1 MATRNSDI
9 KVKISTD
16 TGDFNLDPAKRSLRD
31 LQKDSAAAKA
41 ELAKLQLEFQESKN
55 AAVQA
60 GKAFDKVAGDDFKKR
75 ISAARTEISR
85 LNAEVA
91 KGVSKGLD
99 DSGVGGKLSTSLAS
113 VQNIALGAAAAIAT
127 VTASVTGLASK
138 INQIADFQDIAEKI
152 GDTAVNVSSLQ
163 RASDVSGVSLDT
175 LAKASIKLT
184 SALSKTDEE
193 SKGVGQ
199 ALSAIG
205 LDLENFKALS
215 PVDQIE
221 AISKAFAGF
230 EDGASKTAVAVAL
243 FGKSGAEIIPLLN
256 DLSDGYERQNILT
269 NEQIKAADDL
279 TKQYASFKN
288 ELSAVATAAA
298 AETVPA
304 LSDLLRIVQQSAE
317 YFGSLNKE
325 GSIVS
330 TVFSGLKTVFETI
343 VVVGANV
350 IFVFKQIGLE
360 IFGIGKQIA
369 ALATGD
375 LKGFSAISD
384 AMKADSKKAR
394 EELDKFEKEVLFGL
408 TSKGRTAIPNDPRLI
423 GTTPASET
431 VGFKKKL
438 NFSAK
443 PEVKAAKAE
452 AVKEI
457 QLRADLANK
466 ESEAQKQSLNEFK
479 FISEEYKRLYANNLI
494 SIQAYYDQQE
504 ALIQKQRETD
514 NAAFLERQ
522 AQLEAEKARLETG
535 GADPKEVLKVEEAL
549 QKAITENQAKQL
561 GYVTQLRAIDDSRVN
576 AATKFNSELSKINQ
590 QYLEI
595 QGLGASAEAQELRR
609 LDIAKQ
615 YEEQLK
621 RIRAEKGDNSA
632 EEAQVLA
639 IQRQLAAT
647 QELAAAQTAL
657 KQSQTQNTIEQVALQ
672 EQLNRGTISQIEA
685 QVRMNE
691 LKAIAIE
698 QEIALQQ
705 AATENLSLS
714 VSQRNEAA
722 IKVAELQA
730 ALGNLQPQLVDFG
743 TQFKTLFQDRIGNA
757 LGDVLTRTKSFKDA
771 FKSLLIGIAQD
782 IIRSNINKALAGLFS
797 AGFGGGA
804 NGASGLGTG
813 VSGFGSAF
821 ADGGSVRGPG
831 TGTSDSIPARLSDGE
846 FVVKASSVQ
855 KYGVDF
861 MHAINQGIAP
871 AVRAFKNGG
880 AVARQPVVPQRFAT
894 GGMVSPASS
903 SDVNIQVINNSSQP
917 VTAKQEKD
925 PRTGLVSLILEDL
938 NRGGPI
944 SRGINGITGT
954 GRKPAY

>member
-1 MATRNSDI
+1 MATRQSQI
-9 KVKISTD
+9 KVEVQSD
-16 TGDFNLDPAKRSLRD
+16 TSGFNLDPAKRSLRD

-41 ELAKLQLEFQESKN
+41 ELAKLQLEFQEARN

-60 GKAFDKVAGDDFKKR
+60 GTAFDRSIGDDFKKK
-75 ISAARTEISR
+75 ISNARTEISR

-152 GDTAVNVSSLQ
+152 GDTAANVSSLQ

-184 SALSKTDEE
+184 SALSKTDDEA
-193 SKGVGQ
+193 KGVGQ

-205 LDLENFKALS
+205 LDLENFKQLS
-215 PVDQIE
+215 PVEQID
-221 AISKAFAGF
+221 AVSKAFAGF

-243 FGKSGAEIIPLLN
+243 FGKSGADLIPLLN

-279 TKQYASFKN
+279 TKQYAGFKN
-288 ELSAVATAAA
+288 ELSALATTAAA
-298 AETVPA
+298 DTVPV
-304 LSDLLRIVQQSAE
+304 LSELLRIIQQTVE
-317 YFGSLNKE
+317 YFGLLNKE
-325 GSIVS
+325 GSIIS
-330 TVFSGLKTVFETI
+330 TVFSGLKVVFETI
-343 VVVGANV
+343 VIVASDV

-384 AMKADSKKAR
+384 AMKADSKRAR
-394 EELDKFEKEVLFGL
+394 EELDKFQKELQFGL

-423 GTTPASET
+423 GSTPASET
-431 VGFKKKL
+431 VGAKKKL
-438 NFSAK
+438 SFSTA
-443 PEVKAAKAE
+443 PEVKAA
-452 AVKEI
+452 VKKEV
-457 QLRADLANK
+457 QLRADLSAK
-466 ESEAQKQSLNEFK
+466 ESEIQKQSLNEFK
-479 FISEEYKRLYANNLI
+479 FISEEYKRLYAQNLI
-494 SIQAYYDQQE
+494 SIEAYYAQQE
-504 ALIQKQRETD
+504 ALIQSQRETD

-522 AQLEAEKARLETG
+522 SQLQAEKARLETG

-549 QKAITENQAKQL
+549 QKAITDNQAKQL
-561 GYVTQLRAIDDSRVN
+561 GYVTQLRGLEDSKVN
-576 AATKFNSELSKINQ
+576 AATKFNAELGKINQ

-609 LDIAKQ
+609 LDIARQ

-657 KQSQTQNTIEQVALQ
+657 KQSQTQNTIEQVSLQ
-672 EQLNRGTISQIEA
+672 EQLNRGTISQVEA

-705 AATENLSLS
+705 AATQNLSLS

-730 ALGNLQPQLVDFG
+730 ALANLQPQLVDFG
-743 TQFKTLFQDRIGNA
+743 TQFKTLFQDRIGDA

-771 FKSLLIGIAQD
+771 FKSLLVGIAQD

-797 AGFGGGA
+797 AGFGGA
-804 NGASGLGTG
+804 TG
-813 VSGFGSAF
+813 NLPGVVAGGPAF
-821 ADGGSVRGPG
+821 AEGGSVRGPG
-831 TGTSDSIPARLSDGE
+831 TSTSDSIPARLSDGE

-861 MHAINQGIAP
+861 MNAINQGIAP

-880 AVARQPVVPQRFAT
+880 AVTRSPSVPQGFAT

-903 SDVNIQVINNSSQP
+903 SGDVNIQVINNSSQP
-917 VTAKQEKD
+917 VTAKQEQD